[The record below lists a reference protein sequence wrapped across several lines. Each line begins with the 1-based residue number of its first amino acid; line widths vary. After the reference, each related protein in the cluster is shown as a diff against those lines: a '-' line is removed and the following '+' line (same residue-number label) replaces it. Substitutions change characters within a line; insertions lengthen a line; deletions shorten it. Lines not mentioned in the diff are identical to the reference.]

1 MTLVYQITARF
12 PFWTSG
18 NR

>member
-1 MTLVYQITARF
+1 MTLVYQITAGF